1 MSSMRRTNGI
11 FDEKKMKRRKKKF
24 KQESLRKCKLCLN
37 SLSSCCP
44 HIMQTPGPGHK
55 ANYTDEVIRNTNAF
69 LEAPVKTE
77 RCPTDIVYE
86 ALAPRANF
94 RAGFGALLLLQLLS
108 FNVAR
113 RSAFCRESAFSE
125 NVLAPEDEE
134 FKKDVPKPAASAP
147 EIPLD
152 QAAVFFHK
160 PFRDNAL
167 CCQIADVLEELIDH
181 VGDDLKVG

>member
-1 MSSMRRTNGI
+1 
-11 FDEKKMKRRKKKF
+11 
-24 KQESLRKCKLCLN
+24 
-37 SLSSCCP
+37 
-44 HIMQTPGPGHK
+44 MQTPGPCHK
-55 ANYTDEVIRNTNAF
+55 ANYADEVIRNTNAF
-69 LEAPVKTE
+69 LEAPVKTQ
-77 RCPTDIVYE
+77 RCPTDIVYK

-134 FKKDVPKPAASAP
+134 FKKDVSKPAASAP

-152 QAAVFFHK
+152 QAAVFLHK

-181 VGDDLKVG
+181 VGDDLKIGQGANDRIGRWGFECLRPPNPKWKKTKETDSVTSLRGERR